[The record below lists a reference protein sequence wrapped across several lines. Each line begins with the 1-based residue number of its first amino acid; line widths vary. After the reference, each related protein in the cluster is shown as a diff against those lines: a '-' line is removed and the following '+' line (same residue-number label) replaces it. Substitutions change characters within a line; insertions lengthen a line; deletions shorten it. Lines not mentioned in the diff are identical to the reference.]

1 MIAIANIEPIA
12 LSIVEGCARTARSN
26 VHPEDAFARGF
37 FARLAS
43 GTFFDQAPRWLA
55 KAGEFVNLKGVYPP
69 VPDTDKIE
77 FVEMDD
83 LGEPTREKRKNT
95 KNCLYAR
102 ARLAFHFR
110 QNLP

>member
-83 LGEPTREKRKNT
+83 LGEKA
-95 KNCLYAR
+95 YAR
-102 ARLAFHFR
+102 KKKEYQKLSLR
-110 QNLP
+110 

>member
-26 VHPEDAFARGF
+26 VHPEYAFARGF

-43 GTFFDQAPRWLA
+43 GTLLIRLQDGWRR
-55 KAGEFVNLKGVYPP
+55 P

-83 LGEPTREKRKNT
+83 LGEKA
-95 KNCLYAR
+95 YAR
-102 ARLAFHFR
+102 KKKEYQKLSLR
-110 QNLP
+110 